1 MAKLNKLAEA
11 TIFRKVLKI
20 RNIDLPVHCP
30 ALASTCVVLQNM
42 IRTQR
47 PKKMTSFP
55 AIFRL
60 SLIFLEY
67 KLVVNLGLGWAGLG
81 WPGLCLAVLGWAWLG
96 WAGLGWA
103 GLGWAGLGWAGL
115 GRAGQ
120 GWAGLGW
127 TGLGWTGLGW
137 AGKGWAGLG

>member
-47 PKKMTSFP
+47 PKKITSFP

-81 WPGLCLAVLGWAWLG
+81 W
-96 WAGLGWA
+96 AGLGWPDGA
-103 GLGWAGLGWAGL
+103 RWGSLGELLGGCCL
-115 GRAGQ
+115 EECLLKVHCEVVLYTMCRNHNYM
-120 GWAGLGW
+120 LI
-127 TGLGWTGLGW
+127 
-137 AGKGWAGLG
+137 KGGT